1 MTLRAMKKIVI
12 EMPYIGGNLS
22 INSYRYS
29 GKKGQ
34 SYLIKSSV
42 KGWIVEL
49 IKKVEE
55 LKSEDLV
62 LPLKVTVNG
71 KFKDRSN
78 EPDLDNLGKVTCDAL
93 KVGLGI
99 DDRNFRYRA
108 GTVDYGFT
116 SPYLEIVLEG
126 GE

>member
-42 KGWIVEL
+42 KGWTVEL

-62 LPLKVTVNG
+62 LPLVVTVNG
-71 KFKDRSN
+71 KFLNRSN
-78 EPDLDNLGKVTCDAL
+78 EPDLDNLGKSICDAL
-93 KVGLGI
+93 KVGLKT
-99 DDRNFRYRA
+99 DDKNFRYRA
-108 GTVDYGFT
+108 GTVKYGYT
-116 SPYLEIVLEG
+116 KPILEVVLEG